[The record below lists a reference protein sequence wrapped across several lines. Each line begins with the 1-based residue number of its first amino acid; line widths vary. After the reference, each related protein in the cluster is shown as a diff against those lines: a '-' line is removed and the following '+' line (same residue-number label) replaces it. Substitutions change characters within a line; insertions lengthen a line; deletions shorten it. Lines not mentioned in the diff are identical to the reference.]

1 MAPRVS
7 PACGSRVTPSHSRL
21 GTLSGDFPPDGLR
34 GWTARAAG
42 LTSVRPPIAQTSCRR
57 CRNLNRL
64 SIAYALRPRL
74 RPDSPRVDQPCS
86 GTLRHSVR
94 GILTRVALLIP
105 AFSLA
110 TAPRHGSR
118 RRFTADGNAPL
129 PHTAYRNRHCTRGV
143 GTVLEPPW
151 IVRAA
156 TLSTSE
162 LLRTLS
168 RMAASKPTSW
178 LSPRRDNVSHLAR
191 T

>member
-1 MAPRVS
+1 M
-7 PACGSRVTPSHSRL
+7 RVTCDPLALPPRF
-21 GTLSGDFPPDGLR
+21 TPGDFPPGHLR

-42 LTSVRPPIAQTSCRR
+42 VTSVRPPIAQTQRRR
-57 CRNLNRL
+57 CRNLNLL

-86 GTLRHSVR
+86 GTLGHSVR

-110 TAPRHGSR
+110 TAPTVPHGPPSLLMAMLPYRADDPKPSR
-118 RRFTADGNAPL
+118 
-129 PHTAYRNRHCTRGV
+129 TRGV

>member
-1 MAPRVS
+1 M
-7 PACGSRVTPSHSRL
+7 RVTCDPLALPPRIL
-21 GTLSGDFPPDGLR
+21 PGDLPPGLLR

-42 LTSVRPPIAQTSCRR
+42 ITSVRPPIAQTPCRR
-57 CRNLNRL
+57 CGNLNPL
-64 SIAYALRPRL
+64 SIAYASRPRL

-86 GTLRHSVR
+86 GTLGHSVC
-94 GILTRVALLIP
+94 GILTRIALLIP

-110 TAPRHGSR
+110 TAPRLARAAASPRVAMLPYRAR
-118 RRFTADGNAPL
+118 RANAPS
-129 PHTAYRNRHCTRGV
+129 TRGV

-156 TLSTSE
+156 THSTSE

>member
-1 MAPRVS
+1 M
-7 PACGSRVTPSHSRL
+7 RVTCDPLALPPRL
-21 GTLSGDFPPDGLR
+21 LSGDFPPDHLR

-42 LTSVRPPIAQTSCRR
+42 RTSVRPPFAQTPCRR

-110 TAPRHGSR
+110 TAPRHSSR

-129 PHTAYRNRHCTRGV
+129 PRA
-143 GTVLEPPW
+143 TVPSTKYCVL
-151 IVRAA
+151 RAPV
-156 TLSTSE
+156 
-162 LLRTLS
+162 
-168 RMAASKPTSW
+168 ASVPC
-178 LSPRRDNVSHLAR
+178 LSPLGLSAPRHFRPVSYYALFQGWLLLSQPPGCHRVA
-191 T
+191 TTFPT

>member
-1 MAPRVS
+1 M
-7 PACGSRVTPSHSRL
+7 RVTCDPLALPPRI
-21 GTLSGDFPPDGLR
+21 LSGDFPPDLLR

-42 LTSVRPPIAQTSCRR
+42 TTSVRPPFAQTPGRR
-57 CRNLNRL
+57 CGNLNPL
-64 SIAYALRPRL
+64 SIAYASRPRL

-86 GTLRHSVR
+86 GTLGHSVR

-110 TAPRHGSR
+110 TAPRPGSR

-129 PHTAYRNRHCTRGV
+129 PRGRLASSRTRGV

-191 T
+191 TSGP

>member
-1 MAPRVS
+1 
-7 PACGSRVTPSHSRL
+7 
-21 GTLSGDFPPDGLR
+21 
-34 GWTARAAG
+34 
-42 LTSVRPPIAQTSCRR
+42 VRPPIAQTHDWR
-57 CRNLNRL
+57 CGNLNPL
-64 SIAYALRPRL
+64 SIAYASRPRL

-86 GTLRHSVR
+86 GTLGHSVR

-110 TAPRHGSR
+110 TAPRLAHAAAS
-118 RRFTADGNAPL
+118 PL
-129 PHTAYRNRHCTRGV
+129 MAMLPYRTRHPKVSCTRGV

>member
-1 MAPRVS
+1 LGGTCPSLALPPRIL
-7 PACGSRVTPSHSRL
+7 P
-21 GTLSGDFPPDGLR
+21 GDLPPGLLR

-42 LTSVRPPIAQTSCRR
+42 RTSVRPPIAQTSCRW

-74 RPDSPRVDQPCS
+74 RPDSPREDQPCS
-86 GTLRHSVR
+86 GTLRHSGCR
-94 GILTRVALLIP
+94 IPTCIALLIP

-110 TAPRHGSR
+110 TAPRVTHMPASPPMAMLPYR
-118 RRFTADGNAPL
+118 ADPK
-129 PHTAYRNRHCTRGV
+129 TCTRGV

-151 IVRAA
+151 IVRAV
-156 TLSTSE
+156 THSTSE

-178 LSPRRDNVSHLAR
+178 LSLRRDNVSHLAR
-191 T
+191 ISGP

>member
-1 MAPRVS
+1 M
-7 PACGSRVTPSHSRL
+7 RVTCDPLALPPRI
-21 GTLSGDFPPDGLR
+21 LSGDLPPDLLR

-42 LTSVRPPIAQTSCRR
+42 LTSVRPPIAQTHDRR

-86 GTLRHSVR
+86 GTLGHSGCR
-94 GILTRVALLIP
+94 ILTCIALLIP

-110 TAPRHGSR
+110 AAPPLAHAAASPLTAM
-118 RRFTADGNAPL
+118 L
-129 PHTAYRNRHCTRGV
+129 PYRTQHANVSCTRGV

-156 TLSTSE
+156 THSTSE